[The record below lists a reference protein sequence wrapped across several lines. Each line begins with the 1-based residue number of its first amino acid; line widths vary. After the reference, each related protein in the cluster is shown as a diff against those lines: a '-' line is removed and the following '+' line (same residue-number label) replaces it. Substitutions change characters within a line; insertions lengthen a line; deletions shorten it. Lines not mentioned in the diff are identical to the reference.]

1 MYICKH
7 FTHVEII
14 VIVIISPCWVAVPPG
29 RGCSAP
35 GVRPL
40 RSLGRGRF
48 APFGRGRFAP
58 FRRGRFAPFGR
69 GCFAPFRRG
78 RFAPQARSLRSLLLL
93 HFLRS
98 RPILLRVRASA
109 YRPEFPENC
118 FRGLVE
124 KGRLGVVLAG
134 TQSFVRV
141 GCRPDLTKEDPL

>member
-48 APFGRGRFAP
+48 APFGRGRFAS
-58 FRRGRFAPFGR
+58 FRRGRL
-69 GCFAPFRRG
+69 
-78 RFAPQARSLRSLLLL
+78 APQARSLRSLLLL